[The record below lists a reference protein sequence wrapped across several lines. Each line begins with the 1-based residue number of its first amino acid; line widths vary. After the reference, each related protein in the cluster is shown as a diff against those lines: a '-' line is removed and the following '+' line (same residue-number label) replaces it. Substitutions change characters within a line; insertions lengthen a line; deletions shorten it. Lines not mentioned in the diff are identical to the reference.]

1 MGVVERI
8 GSVKAIL
15 FSINLYERGLFGGE
29 KNAVR
34 TKISPPILK
43 LSPRSFLRFNNKYSK
58 IKSEAKKSLQSGV
71 MYVLHFS
78 FYLLRFLVY
87 VFPVTPILFIKV
99 DVAFERAT
107 HRKD

>member
-58 IKSEAKKSLQSGV
+58 IKSEAKKSLQHVTYSV
-71 MYVLHFS
+71 SNKFV
-78 FYLLRFLVY
+78 FYALFL
-87 VFPVTPILFIKV
+87 
-99 DVAFERAT
+99 
-107 HRKD
+107 